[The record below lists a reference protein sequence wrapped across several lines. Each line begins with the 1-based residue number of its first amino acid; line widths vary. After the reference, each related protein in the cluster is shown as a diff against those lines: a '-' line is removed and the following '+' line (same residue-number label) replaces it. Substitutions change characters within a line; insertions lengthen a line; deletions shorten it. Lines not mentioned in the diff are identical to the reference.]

1 MPKVRTSIRKI
12 REVLR
17 LSHVLGLS
25 QRQVTRSV
33 LLGQSTVWG
42 YLSWSWSR
50 DQPEVE
56 DLHHAGS
63 GDQQIGGLD
72 VPMPGPCASA
82 SPWPTCVAMST
93 ASSSASG
100 PRSIR
105 SLSVSP
111 S

>member
-33 LLGQSTVWG
+33 LLGQSTVWD

-50 DQPEVE
+50 DQPRSRE
-56 DLHHAGS
+56 S
-63 GDQQIGGLD
+63 S
-72 VPMPGPCASA
+72 PCRF
-82 SPWPTCVAMST
+82 W
-93 ASSSASG
+93 
-100 PRSIR
+100 
-105 SLSVSP
+105 
-111 S
+111 